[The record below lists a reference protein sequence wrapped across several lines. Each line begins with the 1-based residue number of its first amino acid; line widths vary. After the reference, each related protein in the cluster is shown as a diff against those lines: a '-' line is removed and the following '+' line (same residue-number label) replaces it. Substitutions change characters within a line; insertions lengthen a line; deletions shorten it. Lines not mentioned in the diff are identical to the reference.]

1 MKRIKNINLL
11 LILLLS
17 VAIIS
22 CFDKKNNS
30 SGGTE
35 NKGKVEEKK
44 AEKVL
49 NEDEMQKGKG
59 VNGDLPAP
67 VYTYEG
73 ILNQARG
80 AILDGSPY
88 TSHYSKNA
96 GENKE
101 MWRKAVIPELEKM
114 GKIPDDIDEAG
125 IERVFRQF
133 LYITALKYLPVEDID
148 KYSYVI
154 FKKDMADPFT
164 GRKIQE
170 DMQINIEI
178 VLDASGSMK
187 KKIGN
192 ETMMDIAKNSINKLM
207 EELPENSNV
216 ALRVFGHKGNNNAD
230 GKEASCAANELVQ
243 PMEKLDRGKI
253 GSALQNI
260 QPTGWTS
267 IAKSIENGSN
277 DLKGFQGE
285 KHLNILYIVTDGI
298 ETCGGNPEE
307 IAKKFKAENKNI
319 VLGIIGFNV
328 DAAQNG
334 VLKKIAEAAGGRY
347 SSVYDSKNLI
357 YELLKIHEMAY
368 SKYEWV
374 TLDRELFD
382 RIKQNHKS
390 VLFWQFLAKSQALS
404 ENLAITDLLH
414 VATINAETGMPNPI
428 IEFSGNVD
436 KRLYKM
442 ADERKEKIEAI
453 YDEEIKKREIKSA
466 EYIAMLESRIGEEVA
481 YIDIRSIFN
490 PHSKH
495 FKDAKERSK

>member
-1 MKRIKNINLL
+1 MKVRIRNVNLL
-11 LILLLS
+11 LMLLLS
-17 VAIIS
+17 AIVIS
-22 CFDKKNNS
+22 CFSKKDS
-30 SGGTE
+30 QPE
-35 NKGKVEEKK
+35 RKGSKEKEKK
-44 AEKVL
+44 TEKVL

-59 VNGDLPAP
+59 INGELPAP

-80 AILDGSPY
+80 VILDGRIETRY
-88 TSHYSKNA
+88 YSENST
-96 GENKE
+96 ENKE

-114 GKIPDDIDEAG
+114 GKIPDNIDEAG

-230 GKEASCAANELVQ
+230 GKEVSCAANELVQ
-243 PMEKLDRGKI
+243 PLEKLNKEKI

-307 IAKKFKAENKNI
+307 IAKKFKSENNNV

-374 TLDRELFD
+374 TLDRELFE
-382 RIKQNHKS
+382 RIKQNHEIS
-390 VLFWQFLAKSQALS
+390 LDWQNLAKGQALS
-404 ENLAITDLLH
+404 ENLALDDLLH
-414 VATINAETGMPNPI
+414 VATIDAETGMPNPI

-436 KRLYKM
+436 RRLYKM
-442 ADERKEKIEAI
+442 AGERKEKIEAI
-453 YDEEIKKREIKSA
+453 YDEEIQKRKIKSD

-481 YIDIRSIFN
+481 YIEVRSIFN
-490 PHSKH
+490 PYSKY
-495 FKDAKERSK
+495 FKDTRERSK

>member
-17 VAIIS
+17 AVIIS
-22 CFDKKNNS
+22 CFDKKDDS
-30 SGGTE
+30 SGENG

-178 VLDASGSMK
+178 VLDA
-187 KKIGN
+187 
-192 ETMMDIAKNSINKLM
+192 
-207 EELPENSNV
+207 
-216 ALRVFGHKGNNNAD
+216 
-230 GKEASCAANELVQ
+230 
-243 PMEKLDRGKI
+243 RGKA
-253 GSALQNI
+253 S
-260 QPTGWTS
+260 
-267 IAKSIENGSN
+267 
-277 DLKGFQGE
+277 
-285 KHLNILYIVTDGI
+285 
-298 ETCGGNPEE
+298 
-307 IAKKFKAENKNI
+307 
-319 VLGIIGFNV
+319 
-328 DAAQNG
+328 
-334 VLKKIAEAAGGRY
+334 
-347 SSVYDSKNLI
+347 
-357 YELLKIHEMAY
+357 
-368 SKYEWV
+368 
-374 TLDRELFD
+374 
-382 RIKQNHKS
+382 
-390 VLFWQFLAKSQALS
+390 
-404 ENLAITDLLH
+404 
-414 VATINAETGMPNPI
+414 
-428 IEFSGNVD
+428 
-436 KRLYKM
+436 
-442 ADERKEKIEAI
+442 
-453 YDEEIKKREIKSA
+453 
-466 EYIAMLESRIGEEVA
+466 
-481 YIDIRSIFN
+481 
-490 PHSKH
+490 
-495 FKDAKERSK
+495 